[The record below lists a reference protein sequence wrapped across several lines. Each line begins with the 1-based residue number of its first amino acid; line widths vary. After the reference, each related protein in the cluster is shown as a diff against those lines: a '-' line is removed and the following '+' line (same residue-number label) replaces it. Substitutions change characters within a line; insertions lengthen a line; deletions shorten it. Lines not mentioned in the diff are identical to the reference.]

1 VFGQSIMHDGDKYRV
16 ELQQAS
22 ATLPEVNRPI
32 VSDGRWLDLDA
43 NEIVLDRAL
52 ARDIGVG
59 VGDTVSLVAS
69 DGLVETR
76 VAGLSVSP
84 WRYPGSDPVSYV
96 TLETLRRVEP
106 DESRWQ
112 VSYGVRLLDPQQS
125 EFFSMQALPL
135 VAGSHVGYDTWQKV
149 RDEVAFWNELN
160 SIFLG
165 MFSIFALVAS
175 GLIVANLISARV
187 LAQYRDIGLLK
198 AVGFTPGQ
206 VTRTFLAQH
215 LAVTLLAALAGAA
228 VGLALAP
235 LFLRRLAESMH
246 TTAVPAFDAG
256 VVAIVL
262 LSVLLVVALFTV
274 IPAWRGG
281 RIPTVN
287 AITVG
292 AAPSRHGPSR
302 LAWLARALHLPPVVL
317 LGVKDAFAR
326 PWRTLITVA
335 ALTLSVITVIFTIGM
350 DATFDRIF
358 GNPALQGE
366 PYDMTIEFNRRS
378 LDEALAIVAANPDS
392 ASYHTQMSMPVSLR
406 GGSSL
411 PAGTMP
417 AGIWLRA
424 AGGNVRDAGYIIPE
438 GRMFE
443 AAGEAVAAWGVFQ
456 SQGIRIGDE
465 LHLSVDGAPLT
476 LTIVGRYLEDDEGG
490 DIVMTGLDTLR
501 QAVPEAQP
509 RMILLDLRSGSDDE
523 VSRALLEAS
532 GYDFDLRTLADEAE
546 ADAGARSMRTVMV
559 GLSAALLLIGGVNLL
574 STTLLTVR
582 ERRRDFGIFRAVGL
596 TPGQVIASVVSSI
609 GLLALLAAC
618 IGIPLGIW
626 IYRTTFRMLSVDSLG
641 APPEWYTSPPWW
653 QVLLVLPGAVLV
665 AALASALPARYV
677 SRLEVARVLRYQ

>member
-1 VFGQSIMHDGDKYRV
+1 M
-16 ELQQAS
+16 
-22 ATLPEVNRPI
+22 
-32 VSDGRWLDLDA
+32 
-43 NEIVLDRAL
+43 
-52 ARDIGVG
+52 
-59 VGDTVSLVAS
+59 
-69 DGLVETR
+69 
-76 VAGLSVSP
+76 
-84 WRYPGSDPVSYV
+84 
-96 TLETLRRVEP
+96 LRRVEP

-112 VSYGVRLLDPQQS
+112 VSYGVRLTDPQQS
-125 EFFSMQALPL
+125 DVFTMQALRMF
-135 VAGSHVGYDTWQKV
+135 AGSRVGIDTWQEV

-175 GLIVANLISARV
+175 GLIVANLIGARV

-206 VTRTFLAQH
+206 VTRTFLVQH
-215 LAVTLLAALAGAA
+215 LAVTLAAAVAGIA
-228 VGLALAP
+228 VGLAVAP

-246 TTAVPAFDAG
+246 TTAAPAFDAG

-281 RIPTVN
+281 RIPTVS

-302 LAWLARALHLPPVVL
+302 LARLARALRLPPIVL

-335 ALTLSVITVIFTIGM
+335 ALTLSVITVIFTMGM
-350 DATFDRIF
+350 EATFDRVL
-358 GNPALQGE
+358 GNPSLQGE
-366 PYDMTIEFNRRS
+366 PYDMTVEINRRS
-378 LDEALAIVAANPDS
+378 LDEAIAIVVANPDI
-392 ASYHTQMSMPVSLR
+392 ASYHTRLSMPVSLQD
-406 GGSSL
+406 GSPP
-411 PAGTMP
+411 PAGTVP
-417 AGIWLRA
+417 DGIWLRA
-424 AGGNVRDAGYIIPE
+424 AGGDVRDAGYITPE
-438 GRMFE
+438 GRMFA
-443 AAGEAVAAWGVFQ
+443 AAGEAVAGWGVFQ
-456 SQGIRIGDE
+456 SLGIQIGDE
-465 LHLSVDGAPLT
+465 VHLSVDGAPLT

-501 QAVPEAQP
+501 QVVPEAQP
-509 RMILLDLRSGSDDE
+509 RMILLDLRSGADDDE

-532 GYDFDLRTLADEAE
+532 GYDFDLWTVADEAK
-546 ADAGARSMRTVMV
+546 ADAGAKSMRTVMV

-596 TPGQVIASVVSSI
+596 TPGQVVASVVSSI

-618 IGIPLGIW
+618 IGIPFGIW
-626 IYRTTFRMLSVDSLG
+626 IYRTTFRILSVDALG

-665 AALASALPARYV
+665 AALVSALPARYV
-677 SRLEVARVLRYQ
+677 SRLEVASVLRYQ